1 MGALLGR
8 GAFAGAVAGLLTS
21 VVAFFLL
28 EPVLDRAIALEGGDG
43 HGPVSREVQKLFGLP
58 VGFALV
64 GLSLGLLF
72 AVAYRVLPSRADDW
86 HRSTGLALGA
96 FLALAA
102 VPQLRYPANPPGVGD
117 PETITTRTSSYLLA
131 VALGVVVVA
140 GAYAALRALDRRG
153 VTAPVRQSLVVAGSL
168 VVVAV
173 GYALLPDSGDAVEV
187 PATLVWDFRI
197 RSLGVL
203 ALLYA
208 SLGAAFGL
216 LSTRAS
222 RVPQAPADALVR
234 AAG

>member
-8 GAFAGAVAGLLTS
+8 GALAGTLSGLLTS
-21 VVAFFLL
+21 VVAFFLV
-28 EPVLDRAIALEGGDG
+28 EPVLDRAIALEGGAGD
-43 HGPVSREVQKLFGLP
+43 GPVSREVQKLLGMP
-58 VGFALV
+58 AGFVLV
-64 GLSLGLLF
+64 GIALGLLF
-72 AVAYRVLPSRADDW
+72 AIAYRVLPSDADDW

-96 FLALAA
+96 FLALGA

-117 PETITTRTSSYLLA
+117 PGTITTRTSSYLLA

-153 VTAPVRQSLVVAGSL
+153 VAAPVRQPLVVAGSL
-168 VVVAV
+168 AVVAL
-173 GYALLPDSGDAVEV
+173 GYALLPGSGDAVEV

-208 SLGAAFGL
+208 SLGAIFGL
-216 LSTRAS
+216 LAGRGA
-222 RVPQAPADALVR
+222 RVTGRPSDDLVR
-234 AAG
+234 APA

>member
-8 GAFAGAVAGLLTS
+8 GALAGAVAGLLTS

-28 EPVLDRAIALEGGDG
+28 EPVLDRAIALEGGGGD
-43 HGPVSREVQKLFGLP
+43 GPVSREVQKLFGLP

-64 GLSLGLLF
+64 GLSLGLVF
-72 AVAYRVLPSRADDW
+72 AIAYRVLPSRSDDW

-117 PETITTRTSSYLLA
+117 PDTITTRTSSYLLA

-140 GAYAALRALDRRG
+140 GSYAALRALDRRG
-153 VTAPVRQSLVVAGSL
+153 VTASVRQPLVVAAAL
-168 VVVAV
+168 LVVAV

-203 ALLYA
+203 ALLYG

-216 LSTRAS
+216 LSTRAARAS
-222 RVPQAPADALVR
+222 RVPDSPAPLLV
-234 AAG
+234 